1 MALADIV
8 RLPRNLQ
15 RLGEIVVVLA
25 RHGFGR
31 LIDVLNLREYV
42 PFAKR
47 LLARRAPATDKA
59 LTTEQRLVNVFED
72 LGTTFI
78 KLGQVLSARPDL
90 VGSSFAEAFTQLR
103 DRVQPFDAAVARRI
117 IEAELQV
124 SISDVFAVFE
134 DEPVGCGSIAQVH
147 RATLKDGADVVVKVR
162 RPGIESA
169 IHADLG
175 ILRALADN
183 LGDARFPELR
193 PSAVVDEFER
203 VIRDELDFTVEASNT
218 ARFHK
223 LLQDVDGVRG
233 PAVFWELTSSSVLT
247 VERIEGIPI
256 SDIDELD
263 RRGHDR
269 KRLAEVLGECFMT
282 QYFRVG
288 TFHADPHAGNMLVMS
303 DGTIGLIDF
312 GMVGHLGS
320 EVKARLSTMLIAAV
334 WEDIDFI
341 GENVADIGM
350 AGEEFDP
357 RQFKRDFTDLF
368 HKYKGMPLGRID
380 TARFFRDLTN
390 AARRNGLSLPR
401 DLVLLGKSIVSVSGV
416 ARVIDPSYDAVR
428 MAAPKTSELLKEKL
442 SPRAWTKHAGLNLL
456 SIAQAVKSI
465 PRDLHSIFRKA
476 ESGQLQISFRH
487 RGLDHAV
494 SELDRASN
502 RLAISIYVAALLVA
516 SSLMIKTGL
525 LEVRGVSVPGIL
537 GYFLAGVLSLWLA
550 WGILRSGRL

>member
-31 LIDVLNLREYV
+31 LIDILNLQEYI

-47 LLARRAPATDKA
+47 LLARRVSATDKA
-59 LTTEQRLVNVFED
+59 LTTEQRLVNVFQE

-90 VGSSFAEAFTQLR
+90 VGSSFADAFRQLR
-103 DRVQPFDAAVARRI
+103 DRVQPFDPIVARRI

-124 SISDVFAVFE
+124 FISDVFASFE

-147 RATLKDGADVVVKVR
+147 RATLKDGTDVVVKVR

-169 IHADLG
+169 IYADLA
-175 ILRALADN
+175 ILKGFADK
-183 LGDARFPELR
+183 LGDAHFPELR
-193 PSAVVDEFER
+193 PSTVVAEFER

-218 ARFHK
+218 ARFQK
-223 LLQDVDGVRG
+223 ILQGIDGVRG

-247 VERIEGIPI
+247 LERIEGVPI
-256 SDIDELD
+256 SDIEEID

-269 KRLAEVLGECFMT
+269 KRLAKVLGECFMT

-288 TFHADPHAGNMLVMS
+288 TFHADPHAGNMLVMN

-312 GMVGHLGS
+312 GMAGHLSS
-320 EVKARLSTMLIAAV
+320 EIKARLSTMLIAAV

-341 GENVADIGM
+341 AENVADIGV
-350 AGEEFDP
+350 AGEDFDQ

-380 TARFFRDLTN
+380 TARLFRDLTN
-390 AARRNGLSLPR
+390 AARHNDLSLPR
-401 DLVLLGKSIVSVSGV
+401 DLVLLGKSIVCVSGV
-416 ARVIDPSYDAVR
+416 ARVIDPSYDAIR

-442 SPRAWTKHAGLNLL
+442 SPKTWTKHAGLNLL

-516 SSLMIKTGL
+516 SSLMIKAGL
-525 LEVRGVSVPGIL
+525 LEFRGVSVPGIL
-537 GYFLAGVLSLWLA
+537 GYVLAGMLSIWLA